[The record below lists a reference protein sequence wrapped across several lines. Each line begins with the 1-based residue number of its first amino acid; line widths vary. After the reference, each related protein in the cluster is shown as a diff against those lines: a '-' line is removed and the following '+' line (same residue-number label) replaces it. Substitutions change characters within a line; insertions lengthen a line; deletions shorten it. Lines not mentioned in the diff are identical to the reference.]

1 MICTFA
7 IGIKLI
13 DFSKARDPSLVYD
26 CGEADYAN
34 LLDGQGFNKV
44 SFYDLKNEPKN
55 NFHPWELNYL
65 PSWLLSQVMKAII
78 CLHITRRFKHVRT
91 QDFIQRL
98 HSAINMDKQRS

>member
-7 IGIKLI
+7 IGVRLI

-55 NFHPWELNYL
+55 NFSSLGVKL
-65 PSWLLSQVMKAII
+65 PSFMVVVPSDESNYFLAYYSSIQA
-78 CLHITRRFKHVRT
+78 C
-91 QDFIQRL
+91 QDFIQLL
-98 HSAINMDKQRS
+98 HSERNRWY